1 MGRHKNVSC
10 RICFKSMRSD
20 NLKRHLNGHREKDKY
35 PMKQCTVCHKTMIAW
50 NLHRHR
56 KIHQQSTEQ
65 ILQNAKADQLVYDNM
80 QQTGQIL
87 EYLLNKEDID
97 PNSLRK
103 EYINALE
110 VNSFKNRN
118 NKLDK
123 SLKPWQKSLLEL
135 MKPTER
141 EIIWVSGEKGAEGK
155 SWFQEYSE
163 NYYGSKR
170 VFRTTMNRN
179 TDSILHCLSKR
190 TLPLIDVFV
199 FNTPRSFDVKDI
211 PYTLLEEIKDGQA
224 ISSKYNSKVLNF
236 KKPNI
241 LIIFSNKRPCITGVS
256 KDRWRIYKIQND
268 SLCQ

>member
-1 MGRHKNVSC
+1 
-10 RICFKSMRSD
+10 MRSD
-20 NLKRHLNGHREKDKY
+20 NLKTHLNGHRNKDKY

-56 KIHQQSTEQ
+56 KIHQQTTEQ

-87 EYLLNKEDID
+87 ENLLNKEDID

-110 VNSFKNRN
+110 VNSFKRSDNA
-118 NKLDK
+118 DK
-123 SLKPWQKSLLEL
+123 SLKSWQKSLLEL

-141 EIIWVSGEKGAEGK
+141 EIMWVSGEKGAEGK
-155 SWFQEYSE
+155 SWFQEYIE

-211 PYTLLEEIKDGQA
+211 PYTLLEEIKDGQT
-224 ISSKYNSKVLNF
+224 ISSKYYFN
-236 KKPNI
+236 
-241 LIIFSNKRPCITGVS
+241 
-256 KDRWRIYKIQND
+256 
-268 SLCQ
+268 